1 MQPEGWIILEQTQEN
16 RALETAPLG
25 KLMRQYSLPCVIS
38 LLVGALY
45 NIVDQ
50 LFIANASYLG
60 SYGNAA
66 NSVVFPLTI
75 IALAIA
81 TMIGDGCCS
90 YSSIALGN
98 KNNRIANK
106 STGNSIIL
114 VLLVSVVL
122 TAVYLIFAGPILRAF
137 GGDVNAR
144 TFDLAKEYFF
154 WISLGI
160 PGYMFGQA
168 MNPIIRSDGNPR
180 FAMIN
185 LTVGAVINIILDPIF
200 IFGTKWGM
208 MGAALA
214 TIIGQYIS
222 AIMAAVYLRRMRTIH
237 LDRDSFKM
245 QWSLFGKTL
254 PLGMTSFLS
263 QFSNVLSLAAVLNMA
278 KKYGAMDPVFGQE
291 QYAQIPT
298 AVIGIVMKFFQM
310 IMAIAIGISAGL
322 IPVVGYNVGAGRTDR
337 VRGFMRRMVAV
348 EAIVGLIATI
358 IFEAIPGP
366 LMNIFGAAHES
377 IYYRQFAVRCIR
389 IFLSMMIFAC
399 INKGTYIFLQALGKA
414 GQSTLLS
421 LTREIVFGVG
431 LVLVLP
437 LWLGLDGIL
446 YYMPLADILSMIIS
460 AIILLKTNRDLKEG
474 KITGKTAQAA
484 GAGSSFPVGD
494 PLTDKIITI
503 GRSYG
508 AGGRDV
514 GQEVAKELNIPYYDT
529 ELLALTARKSGLDEK
544 YLSGIDEKKVP
555 GHTIYAYTAESVKQ
569 EELISRAA
577 YQAQAEIIEEVAEK
591 GPCVIVGRR
600 ADQILKDSGKVF
612 SVFVTAS
619 KETRCKRVMARD
631 GLDESAA
638 MKKINKVD
646 HDRAAY
652 YNLLSSKK
660 LWGRL
665 ENYDLSFDLDRINV
679 SQAVKTIVGAVRLE
693 APKAASQA
701 TAVSTKE

>member
-1 MQPEGWIILEQTQEN
+1 MEQTQEN
-16 RALETAPLG
+16 RVLETAPLG

-114 VLLVSVVL
+114 VLIVSVVL
-122 TAVYLIFAGPILRAF
+122 MAIYLIFPGPILKAF

-144 TFDLAKEYFF
+144 TFELAKQYFF

-185 LTVGAVINIILDPIF
+185 LMVGAVLNIILDPIF

-208 MGAALA
+208 MGAAVA
-214 TIIGQYIS
+214 TIIGQYVS
-222 AIMAAVYLRRMRTIH
+222 AIMALVYLWHMKSIH
-237 LDRDSFKM
+237 LDKDSFKM
-245 QWSLFGKTL
+245 KWSLFGKIL
-254 PLGMTSFLS
+254 PLGMTSFLA
-263 QFSNVLSLAAVLNMA
+263 QISNVLSLAAVLNMA
-278 KKYGAMDPVFGQE
+278 KKYGATDPVYSQE
-291 QYAQIPT
+291 QFAQIPT

-310 IMAIAIGISAGL
+310 VMAIAIGISAGL

-337 VRGFMRRMVAV
+337 VRGFLRRMVAV
-348 EAIVGLIATI
+348 EAIVGLVATI

-377 IYYRQFAVRCIR
+377 VYYRQFAVRCIR

-399 INKGTYIFLQALGKA
+399 INKGTFIFLQALGKA
-414 GQSTLLS
+414 GESTMLS
-421 LTREIVFGVG
+421 TVREIVFGVG

-437 LWLGLDGIL
+437 IWMGLDGIL
-446 YYMPLADILSMIIS
+446 YYMPLADILTMIIS
-460 AIILLKTNRDLKEG
+460 AIVLLKTNKELKAG
-474 KITGKTAQAA
+474 KITGKTARAA
-484 GAGSSFPVGD
+484 GAGSSRPVGD
-494 PLTDKIITI
+494 PLTDKTITI

-514 GQEVAKELNIPYYDT
+514 GRAVAKELNIPYYDT
-529 ELLALTARKSGLDEK
+529 ELLTRVARKTGLDEK
-544 YLSGIDEKKVP
+544 YLTDIDEKKVP
-555 GHTIYAYTAESVKQ
+555 GRTIYAYTAESVKQ
-569 EELISRAA
+569 EELISQAA
-577 YQAQAEIIEEVAEK
+577 YQAQAEIIEEVAAE

-600 ADQILKDSGKVF
+600 ADQILKDTGRVF

-631 GLDESAA
+631 GLDEAA
-638 MKKINKVD
+638 ALKKINKVD
-646 HDRAAY
+646 RDRAAY
-652 YNLLSSKK
+652 YNLLTEKK
-660 LWGRL
+660 EWGRV
-665 ENYDLSFDLDRINV
+665 ENYDLSLDLDRISE
-679 SQAVKTIVGAVRLE
+679 SQAIQLIVNAVKTPSNV
-693 APKAASQA
+693 
-701 TAVSTKE
+701 TAISKNNL